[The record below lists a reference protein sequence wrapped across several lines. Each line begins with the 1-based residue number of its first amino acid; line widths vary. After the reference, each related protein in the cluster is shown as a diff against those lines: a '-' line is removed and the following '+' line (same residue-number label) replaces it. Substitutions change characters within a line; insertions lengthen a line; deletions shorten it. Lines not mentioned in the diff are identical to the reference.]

1 MASMHALA
9 ALTVRAAITT
19 SSSTDQAAATATRAC
34 YGRSSTQVCVYKR
47 KNLPPGAGRCCAL
60 TALKPP
66 RHQLSLSGCL
76 NISTK
81 LCSSA
86 DFERPLRT
94 SRPGLGAFRAMLA
107 PPFCSLKLR
116 GPRVHLTVVICRSG
130 SDWNSSCAIALPA
143 PIASSSSFGLG
154 RADPCMQCS
163 LNYKLPS
170 CIACG
175 RGMKRAWPTS
185 PYPVLAAKSTAAKP
199 P

>member
-1 MASMHALA
+1 MLQPLLLLPENDVRVDKVAQRSVHGLHARLSCFDSQSCCCRCYHHFFQHGSSLA
-9 ALTVRAAITT
+9 ARAVAVKAELE
-19 SSSTDQAAATATRAC
+19 AAAAHKC
-34 YGRSSTQVCVYKR
+34 VCIKR

-130 SDWNSSCAIALPA
+130 SDWNSSCFASLLRLRKLCLAL
-143 PIASSSSFGLG
+143 SL
-154 RADPCMQCS
+154 QCS
-163 LNYKLPS
+163 
-170 CIACG
+170 
-175 RGMKRAWPTS
+175 
-185 PYPVLAAKSTAAKP
+185 
-199 P
+199 